1 MQKKRDIYSARTSE
15 LNEEKFEIKLESERL
30 RKAKLRML
38 QELSYSWQKLQGMIL
53 KDRNR
58 KQKERNSEIHDD
70 NIPSTNK

>member
-38 QELSYSWQKLQGMIL
+38 QEVSYSWQKLQGMIL

-70 NIPSTNK
+70 NIPSTNR

>member
-30 RKAKLRML
+30 QKAKLRML
-38 QELSYSWQKLQGMIL
+38 QEVSYSWQKLQGMIL

>member
-15 LNEEKFEIKLESERL
+15 LNAEKFEIKLESERL

-38 QELSYSWQKLQGMIL
+38 QEVSYSWQKLQGMIL

>member
-38 QELSYSWQKLQGMIL
+38 QEVSYSWQKLQGMIL

-70 NIPSTNK
+70 NIPSTKR

>member
-1 MQKKRDIYSARTSE
+1 MQKKREIYSARTSE

-38 QELSYSWQKLQGMIL
+38 QEVSYSWQKLQGMIL

>member
-38 QELSYSWQKLQGMIL
+38 QEVSYSWQKLQGMIL
-53 KDRNR
+53 IDRNR

>member
-38 QELSYSWQKLQGMIL
+38 QEVSYSWQKLQGMIL